1 MNTFWQDVKGS
12 IRILVKSPA
21 FAIVAILSLALGI
34 GANTAI
40 FTVIDA
46 IFLNPLPMKDSSKL
60 IQIFTV
66 DNKTVNTSAFLQHTG
81 TSLPNYE
88 DYRDQNQV
96 FTGLAGDTGPGF
108 TATWTGQAA
117 PEQLNVDLTSAN
129 YFDVLGVTP
138 FRGRT
143 FFPDEDKKLG
153 GNPVAV
159 LSYSLWAKRFG
170 GSDAVLGQNIL
181 LNSQAY
187 TIIGVAPP
195 GFKGTA
201 TLGTSDLVW
210 IPLSMRDYIL
220 SGPVKDFEN
229 NRRFRWITMI
239 GRLKPGITM
248 SQAEVS
254 LKTIASALEK
264 QYPREN
270 DGRTVSTASVN
281 DAALG
286 IDLRKNFVLAGGMLM
301 AVVGVVLL
309 IACVNLANLLLGQA
323 ARREKEMSIR
333 AAMGAGRTRMIRQML
348 TESMVLSLL
357 GAAAGLMI
365 AAWGKNLLWKYRPP
379 FLPADSVSLTL
390 DTRVLLFT
398 LGIAVATGVLFGVV
412 PAIKASS
419 PDIVEALKTGGRGNT
434 SGGSQHRLRSA
445 LVVSEVALALI
456 ALVGAG
462 LFLRSMKNAQNI
474 DPGFESKNLM
484 LMTFD
489 VASQRYGRQQG
500 EQFFRDAMLR
510 VKNLSGVADATVS
523 TMFPVGGTILG
534 TVFKEGEQ
542 ANPNYRGTLVSQPAI
557 VPGYFNTMRIPMVSG
572 RDFTEFDKEGSQ
584 RVAVV
589 NQVAG
594 KMFWGGEDPI
604 GKRLAI
610 FGDPQ
615 LVQIVGVVRNSV
627 VSTIGEDPQPV
638 VYFPFWQK
646 YSAAV
651 VFEARTTTSPEAML
665 GSIRD
670 TVQQLDRNL
679 ALTNVST
686 IGQQIDAG
694 LWASKMGAMLLGAF
708 GGLALVLAVIGVY
721 GVMAYS
727 VTQRKNEIG
736 IRIALGAQTT
746 QVLGMVLRQGI
757 VLVAIGAVIGNVL
770 AWLLA
775 RSLGNL
781 LYGVSTHDALTF
793 GGVTGTLVI
802 VGLLACYVPAIRA
815 TRVDPI
821 IALRAE

>member
-1 MNTFWQDVKGS
+1 MNTFWQDIKGG
-12 IRILVKSPA
+12 IRILIKSPA

-46 IFLNPLPMKDSSKL
+46 VFLNPLPMKDSSRL
-60 IQIFTV
+60 VQVFTV
-66 DNKTVNTSAFLQHTG
+66 DNKTVNTSAFIQHTP

-96 FTGLAGDTGPGF
+96 FTGLAGETGGGF
-108 TATWTGQAA
+108 TATWSGQAT

-138 FRGRT
+138 YRGRT

-153 GNPVAV
+153 GNSVAV

-170 GSDAVLGQNIL
+170 ASDSVVGQNIL

-201 TLGTSDLVW
+201 TLGNSDVVW
-210 IPLSMRDYIL
+210 IPISMRDYIL

-229 NRRFRWITMI
+229 NRRFRWITMT
-239 GRLKPGITM
+239 GRLKPGVSMT
-248 SQAEVS
+248 QAEVS

-264 QYPREN
+264 QFPREN
-270 DGRTVSTASVN
+270 DGRTITAASLN

-286 IDLRKNFVLAGGMLM
+286 IDFRKNLVLAGSMLM

-333 AAMGAGRTRMIRQML
+333 AAMGAGRSRMIQQML
-348 TESMVLSLL
+348 TESLVLSLA
-357 GAAAGLMI
+357 GAAAGLLI
-365 AAWGKNLLWKYRPP
+365 AMWGKNLLWKYRPP
-379 FLPADSVSLTL
+379 FLPADSVALSL
-390 DTRVLLFT
+390 DGRVLLFT
-398 LGIAVATGVLFGVV
+398 LAVAIITGVLFGVV

-419 PDIVEALKTGGRGNT
+419 PDVVEALKTGGRGNT
-434 SGGSQHRLRSA
+434 SGGSQHRVRNI
-445 LVVSEVALALI
+445 LVISEVALALV

-462 LFLRSMKNAQNI
+462 LFLRSMHNAQNI

-489 VASQRYGRQQG
+489 VASQRYTRQQG
-500 EQFFRDAMLR
+500 EEFFRDAVQN
-510 VKNLSGVADATVS
+510 VKNLSGVANATVS

-542 ANPNYRGTLVSQPAI
+542 ANPNYRGTLVSQPAV
-557 VPGYFNTMRIPMVSG
+557 VPGYFDTMRIPMLSG
-572 RDFTEFDKEGSQ
+572 RDFTEYDKTGSQ
-584 RVAVV
+584 HVAIV

-594 KMFWGGEDPI
+594 KMLWGDEDPI

-610 FGDPQ
+610 FGDAE
-615 LVQIVGVVRNSV
+615 LVQIVGVVKNSV
-627 VSTIGEDPQPV
+627 VTAIGEDPQPI

-646 YSAAV
+646 YSPAV
-651 VFEARTTTSPEAML
+651 VFEARTNVSPDIILA
-665 GSIRD
+665 SIREA
-670 TVQQLDRNL
+670 VQRLDRNV

-686 IGQQIDAG
+686 ISQQIDAG

-727 VTQRKNEIG
+727 VTQRRNEIG
-736 IRIALGAQTT
+736 IRIALGAQTS

-757 VLVAIGAVIGNVL
+757 ILVAIGAIIGNFL

-775 RSLGNL
+775 RSIDKL
-781 LYGVSTHDALTF
+781 LYGISTHDPLTF
-793 GGVTGTLVI
+793 GGVTLTLAL

-815 TRVDPI
+815 ARVDPI

>member
-1 MNTFWQDVKGS
+1 MNMFWQDVKGGV
-12 IRILVKSPA
+12 RILLKSPA

-40 FTVIDA
+40 FTVINA
-46 IFLNPLPMKDSSKL
+46 IFLNPLPMKDSSRL
-60 IQIFTV
+60 VQIFTV
-66 DNKTVNTSAFLQHTG
+66 DNKTVNTSALVQHTG
-81 TSLPNYE
+81 TSLPNFE
-88 DYRDQNQV
+88 DYRDQNKV
-96 FTGLAGDTGPGF
+96 FTGLAGETGPGF
-108 TATWTGQAA
+108 TATWSGQAT

-138 FRGRT
+138 VRGRT
-143 FFPDEDKKLG
+143 FLPDEDKRLG

-159 LSYSLWAKRFG
+159 LSYSLWSKRFG
-170 GSDAVLGQNIL
+170 GSDAAIGRNIL

-187 TIIGVAPP
+187 TIVGVAPP
-195 GFKGTA
+195 SFKGTA
-201 TLGTSDLVW
+201 TLGPSDLVW
-210 IPLSMRDYIL
+210 VPLSMRDYIL

-239 GRLKPGITM
+239 GRMQPGVNMT
-248 SQAEVS
+248 QAEAS

-270 DGRTVSTASVN
+270 DGRTVSVASVN

-286 IDLRKNFVLAGGMLM
+286 IDARKNFVLAGGMMM

-323 ARREKEMSIR
+323 ARRQKEMSIR
-333 AAMGAGRTRMIRQML
+333 AALGAGRSRMIRQML
-348 TESMVLSLL
+348 TESLVLSLA
-357 GAAAGLMI
+357 GAGFGLLVAM
-365 AAWGKNLLWKYRPP
+365 WGKNLLWKYRPP

-390 DTRVLLFT
+390 DTRVMLFT
-398 LGIAVATGVLFGVV
+398 LGIAVITGVLFGLV

-419 PDIVEALKTGGRGNT
+419 PDVVETLKTGGRGNT
-434 SGGSQHRLRSA
+434 SGGAQNRLRSA
-445 LVVSEVALALI
+445 LVVSEVALSLI

-462 LFLRSMKNAQNI
+462 LFLRSMRNAQNI
-474 DPGFESKNLM
+474 DPGFESKNLV

-489 VASQRYGRQQG
+489 VASQRYGQQQG
-500 EQFFRDAMLR
+500 EQFFRDAMLH

-542 ANPNYRGTLVSQPAI
+542 ANPNYRGTLVSQPSV
-557 VPGYFNTMRIPMVSG
+557 VPGYFNTMKIPLLSG
-572 RDFTEFDKEGSQ
+572 RDFTEFDKDASQ
-584 RVAVV
+584 KVAIV
-589 NQVAG
+589 NEIAG
-594 KMFWGGEDPI
+594 KLLWGGEDPM

-610 FGDPQ
+610 FGDKE

-646 YSAAV
+646 YSSAV
-651 VFEARTTTSPEAML
+651 VFEARTTANPEALL

-708 GGLALVLAVIGVY
+708 GALALILAVIGVY

-736 IRIALGAQTT
+736 IRIALGAQTS
-746 QVLGMVLRQGI
+746 QVLSMILRQG
-757 VLVAIGAVIGNVL
+757 VLLVVTGAVIGNAL
-770 AWLLA
+770 SLLLA

-781 LYGVSTHDALTF
+781 LYGVSPHDFLTF
-793 GGVTGTLVI
+793 GGVTATLGI
-802 VGLLACYVPAIRA
+802 VGLLACYIPAVRA